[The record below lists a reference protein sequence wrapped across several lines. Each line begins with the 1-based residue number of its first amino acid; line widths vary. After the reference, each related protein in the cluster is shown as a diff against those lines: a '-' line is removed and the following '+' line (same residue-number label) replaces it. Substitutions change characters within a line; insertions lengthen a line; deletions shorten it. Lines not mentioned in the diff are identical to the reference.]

1 MAGTAETSTGMRG
14 RVLGGIAW
22 KVVSQVVLQASRVV
36 VAIVIARLLAPH
48 DYGLAAMAL
57 IFSSLVLVFS
67 DLALGAALVQRR
79 TLTEDDRSTV
89 FWTSAAAG
97 LAFTLA
103 GIAASGPIAGFYGQP
118 HVKALFAAL
127 SLAFVVTS
135 LGTVQAAVL
144 TRAMDFRRLELSVM
158 GGNLAGAAVGITA
171 AFAGLGAW
179 AIILQQLA
187 TAAVSSLLL
196 FIVCPWRPRLRFSTA
211 RLRSLRGFSANVFGQ
226 RVLYYLHRNT
236 DNLLVGRFLGPAALG
251 AYGLAYNVMLVPF
264 TRIAGPLQEVLFP
277 AFSRLQDDP
286 RRIAEVWIRVTRLV
300 AALAMPALVGLA
312 IVAPDFVH
320 VVLGPRWTKATPV
333 LQILVWVGLLQSL
346 QTLNTGILIA
356 LDRTRLLFRFSI
368 GFFAAHLV
376 AFVVGVQFGIVGVAT
391 GYAISST
398 VVEPLFSWLTARVLG
413 ISPFEVPRALA
424 GVAQAAAA
432 MGLSVLLVRVLL
444 VHEGVAP
451 ELRLLGLTL
460 LGAAIFVACCVWRAP
475 EVADEVRALRRP
487 GRRPE
492 PLPAG
497 A

>member
-1 MAGTAETSTGMRG
+1 MSPVPSEPLLTSVLRG
-14 RVLGGIAW
+14 LAW
-22 KVVSQVVLQASRVV
+22 KAASQVALQVSRLV
-36 VAIVIARLLAPH
+36 VAVVLARLLAPH
-48 DYGLAAMAL
+48 QFGLAGMVL

-79 TLTEDDRSTV
+79 DLTEADRSTV
-89 FWTSAAAG
+89 FWTGITVGALMTALGLAAAG
-97 LAFTLA
+97 PLAA
-103 GIAASGPIAGFYGQP
+103 FYGEP
-118 HVKALFAAL
+118 EVKPLCQVLSISFFLAAL
-127 SLAFVVTS
+127 GTTQASL
-135 LGTVQAAVL
+135 L
-144 TRAMDFRRLELSVM
+144 TKEMDFRALETRM
-158 GGNLAGAAVGITA
+158 MIGTFAGAAVGITVA
-171 AFAGLGAW
+171 VRGHGAW
-179 AIILQQLA
+179 AIVAQQL
-187 TAAVSSLLL
+187 TITAVSTLLL
-196 FIVCPWRPRLRFSTA
+196 WLLSPWHPRFRFSFA
-211 RLRSLRGFSANVFGQ
+211 SLRRLGGFSANVFGQ

-264 TRIAGPLQEVLFP
+264 TRIAGPLQEVFFP

-312 IVAPDFVH
+312 VVAPDFVH

-333 LQILVWVGLLQSL
+333 LQVLVWVGLLQSL

-356 LDRTRLLFRFSI
+356 LDRTRLLLRFSI
-368 GFFAAHLV
+368 GFFVAHLA

-398 VVEPLFSWLTARVLG
+398 FVEPAFSWLTARVLG
-413 ISPFEVPRALA
+413 ISPLEVPRALA

-432 MGLSVLLVRVLL
+432 MGVSVLGIRTLL

-451 ELRLLGLTL
+451 EVRLLGVTL
-460 LGAAIFVACCVWRAP
+460 LGVAVFVAACAWRAP
-475 EVADEVRALRRP
+475 EVVDELRALRRP
-487 GRRPE
+487 RPRPE

>member
-1 MAGTAETSTGMRG
+1 MAESVETGTGMRG

-22 KVVSQVVLQASRVV
+22 KVASQVVLQGSRVV
-36 VAIVIARLLAPH
+36 VAVVIARLLAPH

-67 DLALGAALVQRR
+67 DLALGAAVVQRR
-79 TLTEDDRSTV
+79 SLTEDDRSTV
-89 FWTSAAAG
+89 FWTSAGAG

-103 GIAASGPIAGFYGQP
+103 GIAASGPIASFYGQP
-118 HVKALFAAL
+118 HVQALFAAL

-158 GGNLAGAAVGITA
+158 GGNLAGAAVGIA
-171 AFAGLGAW
+171 AAVDGLGAW

-187 TAAVSSLLL
+187 TAAGCSLLL
-196 FIVCPWRPRLRFSTA
+196 FVLCPWRPHLRFSRA
-211 RLRSLRGFSANVFGQ
+211 SLRSLLGFSANVFGQ

-286 RRIAEVWIRVTRLV
+286 RRIADVWIRVTRLV

-312 IVAPDFVH
+312 VVAPDFVH
-320 VVLGPRWTKATPV
+320 VVLGPRWAQATPV

-376 AFVVGVQFGIVGVAT
+376 AFAVGVQFGIVGVAT

-398 VVEPLFSWLTARVLG
+398 LVEPIFSWLTARGLG
-413 ISPFEVPRALA
+413 ISPLEVPRALA

-432 MGLSVLLVRVLL
+432 MGLSVVVARALL

-451 ELRLLGLTL
+451 EVRLLALTL
-460 LGAAIFVACCVWRAP
+460 LGAAIFVVGCAWRAP
-475 EVADEVRALRRP
+475 EVADEVRALRRRE
-487 GRRPE
+487 RRPE

-497 A
+497 V